1 MSMMSAIRLATRGA
15 NKPRLE
21 DTKPEAEDE
30 EDETSA
36 ETGQEEPEAEDGDEE
51 PADEDEEDE
60 AEAEEEE
67 EKKPDASAAA
77 KHYARGWKAQ
87 KKRMSAILG
96 SAAAEANPALAAH
109 LAFATDDSAAKALAA
124 LKAAGPAAA
133 ANSLSSRMNARQPS
147 QLGRGGDANPRAKD
161 AGAAWDG
168 ALAKAGVAKK
178 GK

>member
-1 MSMMSAIRLATRGA
+1 MSLMSAIRRATRGA

-21 DTKPEAEDE
+21 DEKPEPEDE

-36 ETGQEEPEAEDGDEE
+36 ETEQEETEAEGEDGA
-51 PADEDEEDE
+51 PADEDDDDE
-60 AEAEEEE
+60 TSAEEEE
-67 EKKPDASAAA
+67 EKEPDASATA

-96 SAAAEANPALAAH
+96 SAAAQANPALAAH

-147 QLGRGGDANPRAKD
+147 QLGRGGEANSRAKD